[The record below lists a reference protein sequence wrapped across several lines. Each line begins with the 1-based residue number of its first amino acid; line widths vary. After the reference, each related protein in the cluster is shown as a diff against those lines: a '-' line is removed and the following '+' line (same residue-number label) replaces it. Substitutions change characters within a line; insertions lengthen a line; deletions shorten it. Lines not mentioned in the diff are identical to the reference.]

1 MVGRQYSVAPNYF
14 AAPAIWWQALGM
26 GMLQRS
32 SPRPSMNQPLSPPPV
47 ALAPA
52 ITSSTEAPFI
62 ERGTTAFLRTN
73 LAFLCAGIATFAL
86 LYCVQPLMP
95 VFSAEFGVSPAVSS
109 LSLSLPTAAMAVCML
124 VASAVSEALGR
135 KPVMLVSV
143 FASAAIT
150 VACALMPGWNSFLAL
165 RMVQGILL
173 SGLPAVAMAFI
184 AEEVHPRSSGYAM
197 GLYISG
203 SAMGGMLGRVITGL
217 LMEWGGWRLA
227 IGGIG
232 VMGLLAALV
241 FWQCLPPSR
250 HFQPR
255 PLAMRGLAR
264 NFALHLRDS
273 GLRWLFLEGFLLM
286 GSFVTV
292 YNYIGYRLLAPPYSL
307 SHATVGLV
315 FTVYLVG
322 IGSSAFVGGLADR
335 FGRRRLLWIVLLAM
349 LGGLVLMS
357 LSSLV
362 AVIAGI
368 ALVTFCF
375 FGAHSLA
382 SSWVGRRARL
392 ARAQASSLYLFCY
405 YMGSS
410 IVGAAG
416 GLAWASGGWAGVTW
430 VVGGCLLV
438 ALLAGLRL
446 ARLQPLPA
454 A

>member
-1 MVGRQYSVAPNYF
+1 
-14 AAPAIWWQALGM
+14 
-26 GMLQRS
+26 
-32 SPRPSMNQPLSPPPV
+32 MNQPLATP
-47 ALAPA
+47 LATADAMTTPA
-52 ITSSTEAPFI
+52 EMPYI
-62 ERGTTAFLRTN
+62 ERGTAAFLRTN
-73 LAFLCAGIATFAL
+73 LAFFCAGIATFAL

-95 VFSAEFGVSPAVSS
+95 VFSAEFGVSPAASS
-109 LSLSLPTAAMAVCML
+109 LSLSLPTASMAVCML
-124 VASAVSEALGR
+124 VASALSEAVGR

-143 FASAAIT
+143 FASSMIT
-150 VACALMPGWNSFLAL
+150 VACAFMPGWGSFLAL
-165 RMVQGILL
+165 RTAQGILL
-173 SGLPAVAMAFI
+173 SGVPAVAMAFI

-217 LMEWGGWRLA
+217 LMELGGWRLA

-232 VMGLLAALV
+232 VLGLVAAVV

-250 HFQPR
+250 HFKPR
-255 PLAMRGLAR
+255 PLVLRGLAE
-264 NFALHLRDS
+264 NFALHLRDG
-273 GLRWLFLEGFLLM
+273 GLRWLFLVGFLLM

-292 YNYIGYRLLAPPYSL
+292 YNYIGYRLLAPPFSL

-322 IGSSAFVGGLADR
+322 IGSSTLVGGLADR

-349 LGGLVLMS
+349 LGGLALMALQS
-357 LSSLV
+357 MV

-368 ALVTFCF
+368 AMVTFCF

-382 SSWVGRRARL
+382 SSWVGRRARV

-410 IVGAAG
+410 VVGAAG
-416 GLAWASGGWAGVTW
+416 GLAWSSGGWPGVTW
-430 VVGGCLLV
+430 LVGGCLLL

-446 ARLQPLPA
+446 ARLQPVA
-454 A
+454 GG

>member
-1 MVGRQYSVAPNYF
+1 VAFWRQAVLKGHVA
-14 AAPAIWWQALGM
+14 
-26 GMLQRS
+26 LQTVRTL
-32 SPRPSMNQPLSPPPV
+32 MNQILKTEPV
-47 ALAPA
+47 VLVEAAA
-52 ITSSTEAPFI
+52 AEAPYI
-62 ERGTTAFLRTN
+62 ERGTAAFLRTN

-95 VFSAEFGVSPAVSS
+95 VFSAEFGVSPASSS

-124 VASAVSEALGR
+124 VASALSEAVGR

-143 FASAAIT
+143 FASSLLT
-150 VACALMPGWNSFLAL
+150 VACALMPGWHSFLAL

-232 VMGLLAALV
+232 VLGLMASVV

-250 HFQPR
+250 HFRPR
-255 PLAMRGLAR
+255 PLSLRGLAE
-264 NFALHLRDS
+264 NFAMHLRDG

-286 GSFVTV
+286 GAFVTV

-322 IGSSAFVGGLADR
+322 IGSSTFMGGMADR
-335 FGRRRLLWIVLLAM
+335 FGRRRLLWIVLVAM
-349 LGGLVLMS
+349 LGGLALMAMQ
-357 LSSLV
+357 SLV
-362 AVIAGI
+362 AIVAGI
-368 ALVTFCF
+368 AVMTFCF

-382 SSWVGRRARL
+382 SSWVGRRARV
-392 ARAQASSLYLFCY
+392 ARAQASSLYLFSY

-410 IVGAAG
+410 VVGATG
-416 GLAWASGGWAGVTW
+416 GLAWAFSGWAGVT
-430 VVGGCLLV
+430 VLVGTCLIV

-446 ARLQPLPA
+446 AQLKPLPEA
-454 A
+454 

>member
-1 MVGRQYSVAPNYF
+1 
-14 AAPAIWWQALGM
+14 
-26 GMLQRS
+26 
-32 SPRPSMNQPLSPPPV
+32 MNKPTLAPPV
-47 ALAPA
+47 PAEAP
-52 ITSSTEAPFI
+52 ITTATEAPYI
-62 ERGTTAFLRTN
+62 ERGTAAFLRTN
-73 LAFLCAGIATFAL
+73 LAFFCAGIATFAL

-95 VFSAEFGVSPAVSS
+95 VFSAEFGVSPAASS

-124 VASAVSEALGR
+124 VASALSEAVGR
-135 KPVMLVSV
+135 KPMMLISV
-143 FASAAIT
+143 FASSAIT
-150 VACALMPGWNSFLAL
+150 VACAFMPGWGSFLSL

-203 SAMGGMLGRVITGL
+203 SALGGMLGRVITGL

-232 VMGLLAALV
+232 ALGLLASV
-241 FWQCLPPSR
+241 IFWQCLPPSR
-250 HFQPR
+250 HFKPR
-255 PLAMRGLAR
+255 PLALRGLAE
-264 NFALHLRDS
+264 NFALHLRDG

-322 IGSSAFVGGLADR
+322 IGSSTFVGGLADR
-335 FGRRRLLWIVLLAM
+335 FGRRRLLWIVLVAM
-349 LGGLVLMS
+349 LGGLALMA
-357 LSSLV
+357 LQSLV

-368 ALVTFCF
+368 AVITFCF
-375 FGAHSLA
+375 FGAHSLS
-382 SSWVGRRARL
+382 SSWVGRRAKV

-410 IVGAAG
+410 IVGATG

-430 VVGGCLLV
+430 VVGGCLLL
-438 ALLAGLRL
+438 ALVAGLRL
-446 ARLQPLPA
+446 ARLQPVA
-454 A
+454 G

>member
-1 MVGRQYSVAPNYF
+1 MNQLASSNPP
-14 AAPAIWWQALGM
+14 AAPTLASAATDPAEALY
-26 GMLQRS
+26 
-32 SPRPSMNQPLSPPPV
+32 
-47 ALAPA
+47 
-52 ITSSTEAPFI
+52 I
-62 ERGTTAFLRTN
+62 ERGTPAFLRTN

-95 VFSAEFGVSPAVSS
+95 VFTAEFGVSPAASS
-109 LSLSLPTAAMAVCML
+109 LSLSLATASMAVCML
-124 VASAVSEALGR
+124 VASAISEAVGR

-150 VACALMPGWNSFLAL
+150 IACAFMPGWNSFLAL
-165 RMVQGILL
+165 RMLQGILL

-184 AEEVHPRSSGYAM
+184 AEEVHPRSSGFAM

-227 IGGIG
+227 LGGVG
-232 VMGLLAALV
+232 MLGLLAAV
-241 FWQCLPPSR
+241 IFWRCLPPSR
-250 HFQPR
+250 HFQAR
-255 PLAMRGLAR
+255 PLALRGLAE
-264 NFALHLRDS
+264 NFALHLRDG

-292 YNYIGYRLLAPPYSL
+292 YNYIGYRLLAPPFTL

-322 IGSSAFVGGLADR
+322 IGSSTFVGGLADR

-349 LGGLVLMS
+349 LGGLGLMAVDS
-357 LSSLV
+357 LP
-362 AVIAGI
+362 AIMAGI
-368 ALVTFCF
+368 AIVTFCF
-375 FGAHSLA
+375 FGAHSMA
-382 SSWVGRRARL
+382 SSWVGRRARM

-410 IVGAAG
+410 IVGAVG
-416 GLAWASGGWAGVTW
+416 GLAWSSGGWPGVTL
-430 VVGGCLLV
+430 VVGGCLALALV
-438 ALLAGLRL
+438 AGLRL
-446 ARLQPLPA
+446 ARLQPLPQG
-454 A
+454 

>member
-1 MVGRQYSVAPNYF
+1 MTGAGRMLRRSSLDASMTQTLTRSPQ
-14 AAPAIWWQALGM
+14 AAPVAEPPALDD
-26 GMLQRS
+26 
-32 SPRPSMNQPLSPPPV
+32 V
-47 ALAPA
+47 
-52 ITSSTEAPFI
+52 PFI
-62 ERGTTAFLRTN
+62 ERGTAAFLRTN

-86 LYCVQPLMP
+86 LYCVQPMMP
-95 VFSAEFGVSPAVSS
+95 EFSRVFGVSPAAAS

-150 VACALMPGWNSFLAL
+150 IACALVPGWNSFLGL
-165 RMVQGILL
+165 RLVQGILL

-203 SAMGGMLGRVITGL
+203 SAMGGMLGRVVSGV

-232 VMGLLAALV
+232 VLGLGAAVV

-250 HFQPR
+250 HFHAR
-255 PLAMRGLAR
+255 PLQLRGLVE
-264 NFALHLRDS
+264 NFALHLRDG
-273 GLRWLFLEGFLLM
+273 GLRWLFLVGFLLM
-286 GSFVTV
+286 GAFVTV
-292 YNYIGYRLLAPPYSL
+292 YNYIGYRLLAPPFGL
-307 SHATVGLV
+307 SHAVVASV

-322 IGSSAFVGGLADR
+322 IASSTFIGGLADR
-335 FGRRRLLWIVLLAM
+335 FGRRRLLWLILAAM
-349 LGGLVLMS
+349 LGGLMLMS
-357 LSSLV
+357 LDWLP
-362 AVIAGI
+362 AIIAGI
-368 ALVTFCF
+368 AVMTFCF

-382 SSWVGRRARL
+382 SSWVGRRARV

-416 GLAWASGGWAGVTW
+416 GVAWAGQGWPGVTW
-430 VVGGCLLV
+430 LVGGCLALALV
-438 ALLAGLRL
+438 AGLRL
-446 ARLQPLPA
+446 SRLQPVA
-454 A
+454 G

>member
-1 MVGRQYSVAPNYF
+1 MNLPLTARPVPE
-14 AAPAIWWQALGM
+14 APA
-26 GMLQRS
+26 
-32 SPRPSMNQPLSPPPV
+32 
-47 ALAPA
+47 LATPA
-52 ITSSTEAPFI
+52 EAPFI
-62 ERGTTAFLRTN
+62 ERGTPAFLRTN

-124 VASAVSEALGR
+124 VASALSEAVGR

-150 VACALMPGWNSFLAL
+150 IACALMPGWNQFLAL
-165 RMVQGILL
+165 RTVQGILL

-203 SAMGGMLGRVITGL
+203 SALGGMLGRVITGV

-227 IGGIG
+227 IGG
-232 VMGLLAALV
+232 VGLLGLAASVV
-241 FWQCLPPSR
+241 FWRCLPPSR
-250 HFQPR
+250 HFQAR
-255 PLAMRGLAR
+255 PLVLRGLAE
-264 NFALHLRDS
+264 NFALHLRDG

-292 YNYIGYRLLAPPYSL
+292 YNYIGYRLLAPPFAL
-307 SHATVGLV
+307 SHATVGLI

-322 IGSSAFVGGLADR
+322 IASSTFIGGMADR

-349 LGGLVLMS
+349 LGGLALMS
-357 LSSLV
+357 IDSV
-362 AVIAGI
+362 PFIVAGI
-368 ALVTFCF
+368 AVVTFCF

-382 SSWVGRRARL
+382 SSWVGKRARM

-410 IVGAAG
+410 VIGAAG
-416 GLAWASGGWAGVTW
+416 GIAWAASGWPGVTLL
-430 VVGGCLLV
+430 VGGCLVV
-438 ALLAGLRL
+438 AVLAGLRL
-446 ARLQPLPA
+446 ARLQPLPVG
-454 A
+454 